1 MKQLLDFIPLIIFF
15 AIYKMVDIYAATGSL
30 IITTGLVLAYSYF
43 KNGKAEKMQV
53 ITFIMVFVFGSL
65 TLILHDDA
73 FIKWKVTF
81 IYALFAIALLVSQF
95 IFKKPIIKQ
104 MLGKELT
111 LPASV
116 WNNLNMAWTMFFIVL
131 SILNVYVAFNMPQEV
146 WVNFKVFGLLGATL
160 VFTVL
165 SGLYIYKYLPKTD
178 EAEINKDQT
187 EIIKAKQE
195 ADK

>member
-178 EAEINKDQT
+178 EAEINKDET
-187 EIIKAKQE
+187 EIIKTEQE
-195 ADK
+195 TDK

>member
-1 MKQLLDFIPLIIFF
+1 MKQLLDFIPLVIFF
-15 AIYKMVDIYAATGSL
+15 VIYKMVDIYAATGSL

-53 ITFIMVFVFGSL
+53 ITFVMVFVFGSL

-81 IYALFAIALLVSQF
+81 IYALFAIALLVSQL

-111 LPASV
+111 LPDAA
-116 WNNLNMAWTMFFIVL
+116 WNNLNVAWALFFIVL
-131 SILNVYVAFNMPQEV
+131 SILNVYVAFNLPQEI

-160 VFTVL
+160 VFTML
-165 SGLYIYKYLPKTD
+165 SGLYIYKYLPKSN
-178 EAEINKDQT
+178 ENEENKDKSEVIT
-187 EIIKAKQE
+187 NEQE
-195 ADK
+195 SDK

>member
-116 WNNLNMAWTMFFIVL
+116 WNNLNMAWTLFFIVL